1 MAVDSEWVT
10 GQEPVTEAPSL
21 TYRAELRRR
30 SALGTST
37 YYEAGEFCPYT
48 LDTLIQTVHAESRL
62 SYDSLILKLEIAGG
76 CPQAILD
83 AIARKFA
90 RVTDPKV
97 RVIVRSGKQSWM
109 LESLVAHG
117 NSTGTRS
124 SS

>member
-1 MAVDSEWVT
+1 MAVDSEWAT
-10 GQEPVTEAPSL
+10 GREPANEAHSL

-76 CPQAILD
+76 CPQSILD

-109 LESLVAHG
+109 LESLVAHR
-117 NSTGTRS
+117 NAPSARS